1 MKRFFKIV
9 FPTIV
14 VMTIMFV
21 TIVVMVLFASNKAT
35 KIARAE
41 FVRDSIVR
49 AEFVKDSIAT
59 AKRNDEVIARC
70 SNLFNVKKDEF
81 SNITWVKPK
90 EAPKYRNKNA
100 VYCYFAT
107 EDGKATHIF
116 RFVYQYSAEDWL
128 FIRFMI
134 FNIDGEN
141 ITIIPDM
148 ETDCGYG
155 GIIWEWCDEPV
166 NNNTSGIDED
176 FIKKIANAK
185 SVKVKMVGNQYSDIR
200 TLSAAQI
207 KSIKNTYEYYLALGG
222 KFFN

>member
-35 KIARAE
+35 KIAREE
-41 FVRDSIVR
+41 FVRDSIAR

-59 AKRNDEVIARC
+59 AKHNDEVIARC

-81 SNITWVKPK
+81 NNITWVKPK
-90 EAPKYRNKNA
+90 NAPKYRNQNG

-107 EDGKATHIF
+107 KDGRATRIF

-155 GIIWEWCDEPV
+155 GIIWEWCDESV

-185 SVKVKMVGNQYSDIR
+185 SVKVKMVGRQYSDIR